1 MNSTFLIICYHSS
14 FPKKRGKKGKL
25 LPTQERRSEIIG
37 FPKVQTSSFLSQLS
51 VKKCMCE
58 LGDFYIFHE
67 LLVAG
72 GEKRE
77 FYFCYVITL
86 QFSGRHSTSMDN
98 SYEQNSW
105 FSIFSLRKRQNHT
118 KNIDSFLETNYY
130 LGNTHCDLCPIMRK
144 LQLCQIFNRNVVA
157 CQAAPSPFSPLF
169 WPY

>member
-1 MNSTFLIICYHSS
+1 MPFFYSDLIFTMNSTFLIICYHSS

-98 SYEQNSW
+98 SYEKIPDFL
-105 FSIFSLRKRQNHT
+105 FSHCGKDKTTRKT
-118 KNIDSFLETNYY
+118 S
-130 LGNTHCDLCPIMRK
+130 TH
-144 LQLCQIFNRNVVA
+144 F
-157 CQAAPSPFSPLF
+157 
-169 WPY
+169 